1 MMGERL
7 VMQESLF
14 YEFRLE
20 EHVPSDHL
28 LTRTTAVEY
37 GTRQVGMLAAI
48 CLSRSWRM
56 LPIIPCGATRPDS

>member
-7 VMQESLF
+7 VMQERLF
-14 YEFRLE
+14 YEFRLK

-48 CLSRSWRM
+48 CLSRS
-56 LPIIPCGATRPDS
+56 